1 MSSPRTMWSIF
12 SDRRRRSSG
21 EGQGLRSFLTFCLRG
36 PDTAPTAYPA
46 AKKPVPSLLGC
57 CTAACYFRAFDQTQD
72 WVRFANQLAVWVWAM
87 AARGLLLCLPQDG
100 AVPGKTMRTWTLA
113 AVLFLGVLVS
123 IDLEAIWM
131 AAPQSATTLASAS
144 SAWTSRLSTISSRL
158 RSRVAFASN
167 LEAKAACCS
176 ARLRATSS
184 T

>member
-12 SDRRRRSSG
+12 ADRRRRSSG

-123 IDLEAIWM
+123 IDLEATWM

-144 SAWTSRLSTISSRL
+144 CLVVSDVRNMINMHEQHSL
-158 RSRVAFASN
+158 RVKKVQFLFVTFPGTTR
-167 LEAKAACCS
+167 
-176 ARLRATSS
+176 
-184 T
+184 